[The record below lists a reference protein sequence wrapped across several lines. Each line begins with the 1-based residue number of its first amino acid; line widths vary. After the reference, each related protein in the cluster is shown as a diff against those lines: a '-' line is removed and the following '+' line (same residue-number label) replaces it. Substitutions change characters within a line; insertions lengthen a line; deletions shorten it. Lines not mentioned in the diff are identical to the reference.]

1 MAARQFGVVSRRQA
15 LAAGFT
21 RHGIQHALARGRLHR
36 LHRGVYAVGHPGI
49 VEAGRWMAAV
59 LAGGV
64 MAVLSHRS
72 AAVLWRLRHETFGFA
87 EITVPGSRG
96 PRAGLVLHRSQL
108 AADEISIVEGI
119 PVTAPARTLLDL
131 AAVVPARELQQA
143 AAEAEVLRLAD
154 ASSLAR
160 ILRRHP
166 GARGAAALRAIV
178 DRAVGP
184 PGITRSELENRFLRF
199 LVRRRL
205 PPPATNVR
213 LRAGG
218 RWFEADCVWAEARLV
233 VELDGAAAHHTAAAF
248 ERDRARDRAL
258 QAAGWRVVRITWRQ
272 LHDTP
277 DQLAR
282 ELRALLR
289 DVRRTA

>member
-15 LAAGFT
+15 IAAGFT
-21 RHGIQHALARGRLHR
+21 RHGIQHALSRGRLHL

-49 VEAGRWMAAV
+49 AEAGRWMAAV

-64 MAVLSHRS
+64 RAVLSHRS
-72 AAVLWRLRHETFGFA
+72 AAALWRMRRDGAGIA

-96 PRAGLVLHRSQL
+96 PRAGLVLHRGRL
-108 AADEISIVEGI
+108 ADDEISMVEGI

-131 AAVVPARELQQA
+131 AAVIPAQALRLA

-154 ASSLAR
+154 ASSLAGT
-160 ILRRHP
+160 LERHP
-166 GARGAAALRAIV
+166 GVRGATALRAIV
-178 DRAVGP
+178 DGAVGP
-184 PGITRSELENRFLRF
+184 PGITRSELEHRFLRF
-199 LVRRRL
+199 LARRRL
-205 PPPATNVR
+205 PLPATNVR

-218 RWFEADCVWAEARLV
+218 RWFEADCVSAEARLV

-272 LHDTP
+272 LHEAP
-277 DQLAR
+277 DQIAR

-289 DVRRTA
+289 AGRPSD